1 MRKLKREY
9 ELKRERQKEYSK
21 NLKDIEEGKEIE
33 IEACSGLNEQMAEL
47 RKNIEVNLTELKMNK
62 VQTQRLEAEKNECQ
76 ESLKQLHVQN
86 E

>member
-1 MRKLKREY
+1 
-9 ELKRERQKEYSK
+9 
-21 NLKDIEEGKEIE
+21 
-33 IEACSGLNEQMAEL
+33 MAEL

-62 VQTQRLEAEKNECQ
+62 VSSQRLEAEKNECQ